1 MAKPN
6 IVYTCTNCEAQY
18 PKWVGRCLEC
28 GKWGTVPQ
36 QGSVQI
42 KTSSQALVSSI
53 TPINL
58 ADAVTNKKR
67 NYFGIKEFDRVTSGL
82 PEGSITLITGDPGL
96 GKSTLVLELASK
108 INQPV
113 LYVSGEESAEQVAG
127 RLSRLNLK
135 PDNISFINEQAV
147 ETVLSTVAG
156 HAPVLL
162 IIDSIQTLMTSEAS
176 GGPGSPSQIRAVVA
190 KIVERAKAGN
200 VATLMIGHV
209 TKGGEVA
216 GPKTLE
222 HLVDVVINLE
232 GERGGNL
239 RILRCSKNRFGP
251 SDEVGFFEMSEL
263 GMKQVDNPSAL
274 LLASRHHDPGSCVTA
289 IQQGSRSLL
298 TEVQALV
305 ARSRFGYPKRTAVGF
320 DANRLQLI
328 LAVLQEKAG
337 VKLSFSDVYVNLV
350 GGIKSKEPG
359 LDLAVAMA
367 IVSAYGKKS
376 LPHDLLVVGEIG
388 LAGEIRPA
396 KNLSRC
402 IKEAASLGFKQVL
415 TSEQSAKDKLPAELR
430 LVGKVNLAE
439 AVTWF
444 NRDLL

>member
-1 MAKPN
+1 MAKPS
-6 IVYTCTNCEAQY
+6 IIYTCNNCEAQY

-42 KTSSQALVSSI
+42 KSTTSSIQSSA

-58 ADAVTNKKR
+58 ADAVTTKNR
-67 NYFGIKEFDRVTSGL
+67 NFFGIKEFDRVTNGL

-96 GKSTLVLELASK
+96 GKSTLVLELAAKLNNS
-108 INQPV
+108 V

-127 RLSRLNLK
+127 RLARLKLK
-135 PDNISFINEQAV
+135 PDNISFINEQSV
-147 ETVLSTVAG
+147 ETVLGTVTNS
-156 HAPVLL
+156 APILL
-162 IIDSIQTLMTSEAS
+162 IIDSIQTLSSAEAS
-176 GGPGSPSQIRAVVA
+176 GGPGSPSQIKAVVS
-190 KIVERAKAGN
+190 KIVEQVKTMN
-200 VATLMIGHV
+200 VATILIGHV
-209 TKGGEVA
+209 TKDGAVA

-232 GERGGNL
+232 GERGSNL

-251 SDEVGFFEMSEL
+251 SDEVGFFEMSEA
-263 GMKQVDNPSAL
+263 GMKQVENPSAL
-274 LLASRHHDPGSCVTA
+274 LLASRHRDPGSCVTA

-337 VKLSFSDVYVNLV
+337 IKLAYSDVYVNLV

-367 IVSAYGKKS
+367 IISSYGKKK
-376 LPHDLLVVGEIG
+376 LPQDLLVVGEIG
-388 LAGEIRPA
+388 LAGEIRQV
-396 KNLSRC
+396 NSLSRC
-402 IKEAASLGFKQVL
+402 VKEAMALGFTQVL
-415 TSEQSAKDKLPAELR
+415 TSEHASKEKFPLELQ
-430 LVGKVNLAE
+430 LIGKANLAE
-439 AVTWF
+439 AVSWF
-444 NRDLL
+444 NNDLL